1 MATFEALVYSIEH
14 ETEENI
20 VNACEAHRS
29 ALQNIH
35 AATDTE

>member
-14 ETEENI
+14 ETEEEFEK
-20 VNACEAHRS
+20 ACEAHRS
-29 ALQNIH
+29 ALQNIY